1 MKLPLIVLLALPSF
15 AQAVVESSVLSGA
28 AAAAATGAK
37 GAGKSAG
44 AVFGRVGQIAGKAPQ
59 PAAATPAAN
68 TAAPA
73 PAASAAKPASAPKP
87 VDPAS
92 VKVGLTRKDLLARCG
107 EPTMSVLGNR
117 RSASAETFWYA
128 TTDND
133 ELKVELEAGVVTRVT
148 SLRAERLSRKR

>member
-44 AVFGRVGQIAGKAPQ
+44 AVFGRVGAIAGKAPQ
-59 PAAATPAAN
+59 AVSAPAPATAPVP
-68 TAAPA
+68 TAPAPA
-73 PAASAAKPASAPKP
+73 PAAAPKP
-87 VDPAS
+87 VDPSA
-92 VKVGLTRKDLLARCG
+92 VKVGLSRKDLLARCG

-117 RSASAETFWYA
+117 RSASAETLWYA

-133 ELKVELEAGVVTRVT
+133 ELKVELEGGVVTRVT
-148 SLRAERLSRKR
+148 SLRAERLSRKK